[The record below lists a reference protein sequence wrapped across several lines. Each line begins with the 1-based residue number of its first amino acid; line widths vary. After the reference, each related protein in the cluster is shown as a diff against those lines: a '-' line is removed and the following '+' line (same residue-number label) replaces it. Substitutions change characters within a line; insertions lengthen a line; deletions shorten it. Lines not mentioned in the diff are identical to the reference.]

1 MTSDKPADRP
11 APGDV
16 LDTPPPSAQP
26 EASRSGWL
34 VSKAEVLSRIA
45 SYEWSGYECLEG
57 DELPDDPRVVTAERI
72 AACVRDILQ
81 HVTAIQPLTQV
92 DVDGLCAYLS
102 AHGADEH
109 LCKVA
114 RAYFDQAR
122 TVTPAAPDADWE
134 ERLWLYEVKLQY
146 GPR

>member
-26 EASRSGWL
+26 EPSWSGWL
-34 VSKAEVLSRIA
+34 VSRAEVLSRIA

-57 DELPDDPRVVTAERI
+57 DELPDDPRVVAAERI

-81 HVTAIQPLTQV
+81 HVTAIQPLTI
-92 DVDGLCAYLS
+92 
-102 AHGADEH
+102 
-109 LCKVA
+109 
-114 RAYFDQAR
+114 
-122 TVTPAAPDADWE
+122 PAGVYSIRLAPPASPTAGGGSE
-134 ERLWLYEVKLQY
+134 T
-146 GPR
+146 